1 MTPTFFSSNIN
12 RLLGSILLVTGILA
26 LAAYAALTF
35 REAKITK
42 DMTPSMSVDGMGEV
56 KVTPNVAEFSF
67 SVTTKEKTA
76 ETAQSSTSARAAD
89 IITMLKAAGVEDKDI
104 KTIDFNIAPHYPEII
119 YNGNCADEWTPCP
132 PSAELKPDGFDAI
145 QSVTV
150 KVRDLS
156 KAGHL
161 VAEVSK
167 KGASNISG
175 IGFSLDD
182 KIPSQ
187 AEARDKAIADA
198 KSKAEK
204 IASQLGLHIKR
215 VTSYYETQNYDQTY
229 APEMDLAK
237 SAGGSGEPLLPAGE
251 QTVKSSVTVSFEM
264 E

>member
-1 MTPTFFSSNIN
+1 MTPTFFSSHIN
-12 RLLGSILLVTGILA
+12 RLLGSILVITGILA
-26 LAAYAALTF
+26 LAAYATLTI

-42 DMTPSMSVDGMGEV
+42 DMTPSMSVDGIGEV

-104 KTIDFNIAPHYPEII
+104 KTVDFNIAPHYPDVV
-119 YNGNCADEWTPCP
+119 YPGNCGDTWTPCP
-132 PSAELKPDGFDAI
+132 PSAEAKPDGFDAV
-145 QSVTV
+145 QSVSV

-167 KGASNISG
+167 KGASYISG

-182 KIPSQ
+182 KKPSQ
-187 AEARDKAIADA
+187 NEARDKAITDA
-198 KSKAEK
+198 KAKAEK

-215 VTSYYETQNYDQTY
+215 VTSYYENQNYDQTY
-229 APEMDLAK
+229 SSELDVAK
-237 SAGGSGEPLLPAGE
+237 SAATGAEPLLPAGE
-251 QTVKSSVTVSFEM
+251 QTIKSSVTVSFEM